1 MSLGKKLASLRKSS
15 NLTQEALGKQL
26 DMSAQAVS
34 KWENDLSE
42 PDMATLKKLASIYN
56 VPIAEFFDAKDAKN
70 INQID
75 DTVTAYKVILTD
87 YVPSDKLLLIKHIRE
102 LYGLSLSDAKNIS
115 ESLPYT
121 MEYATS
127 PDKAQKAKEA
137 LEDSNRFTVKIEEAV
152 LSKTTA
158 LGLCTECGKIVTV
171 DNIGNTAGKILC
183 KSCKNTKE
191 AVAVMEKDINK
202 DTLKSIFRVANICA
216 AIPAIA
222 WLILAFC
229 NLGSTFLV
237 ILESIAIGIVG
248 AYALFSAVFQ
258 LFYKTAVRFIVTL
271 PMRIAKAFMSESD
284 GCITLI
290 ISLTLYLVAIVASVF
305 TVAAGLCV
313 APFTYPVSLKKRIK
327 NLKKGDEDECN
338 DIIDIVND

>member
-1 MSLGKKLASLRKSS
+1 MSLGKKLAALRKSS

-42 PDMATLKKLASIYN
+42 PDMATLKKLAAIYN
-56 VPIAEFFDAKDAKN
+56 VPIAEFFDAKDAEN

-87 YVPSDKLLLIKHIRE
+87 YIPSDKLLLIKHIRE

-127 PDKAQKAKEA
+127 QDNAQKIKEA

-152 LSKTTA
+152 LSKTTS

-191 AVAVMEKDINK
+191 AVAVTKKEINR
-202 DTLKSIFRVANICA
+202 DALKSMFRISNIFA

-237 ILESIAIGIVG
+237 ILESIAIGILG
-248 AYALFSAVFQ
+248 AYVLFSTVFQ
-258 LFYKTAVRFIVTL
+258 LFYKTAVRFIITL
-271 PMRIAKAFMSESD
+271 PMRTAKAFMSESD

-290 ISLTLYLVAIVASVF
+290 ISLALYLVAIIASVF
-305 TVAAGLCV
+305 TVVAGLCV
-313 APFTYPVSLKKRIK
+313 APFTYPFSLKKRIA
-327 NLKKGDEDECN
+327 NLKSINENEADDIL
-338 DIIDIVND
+338 DIID

>member
-1 MSLGKKLASLRKSS
+1 M
-15 NLTQEALGKQL
+15 
-26 DMSAQAVS
+26 
-34 KWENDLSE
+34 
-42 PDMATLKKLASIYN
+42 
-56 VPIAEFFDAKDAKN
+56 
-70 INQID
+70 
-75 DTVTAYKVILTD
+75 ILTD
-87 YVPSDKLLLIKHIRE
+87 YIPSDKLFLIKHIRE
-102 LYGLSLSDAKNIS
+102 LYGLSLSDSKNIS

-121 MEYATS
+121 MEYTTS

-171 DNIGNTAGKILC
+171 NNIGNTAGKIIC

-191 AVAVMEKDINK
+191 SVAVMEKEINR
-202 DTLKSIFRVANICA
+202 DTLKSMFRISNIIA

-248 AYALFSAVFQ
+248 AYALFSTVFQ
-258 LFYKTAVRFIVTL
+258 LFYKTVVRFIITL
-271 PMRIAKAFMSESD
+271 PMRTAKAFSSEAG

-290 ISLTLYLVAIVASVF
+290 LSVAIYLVALIASVF
-305 TVAAGLCV
+305 TFIAGLCV
-313 APFTYPVSLKKRIK
+313 APFTYPFSLKKRIA
-327 NLKKGDEDECN
+327 NLKSISENEVD
-338 DIIDIVND
+338 DILDILD